1 MPSCIRLS
9 TTKLDWLIGKTS
21 VRTELRS
28 KKDVWK
34 GNIYSIFKNEMYG
47 VMNVLWKAVFQIEI

>member
-28 KKDVWK
+28 KKDV
-34 GNIYSIFKNEMYG
+34 
-47 VMNVLWKAVFQIEI
+47 